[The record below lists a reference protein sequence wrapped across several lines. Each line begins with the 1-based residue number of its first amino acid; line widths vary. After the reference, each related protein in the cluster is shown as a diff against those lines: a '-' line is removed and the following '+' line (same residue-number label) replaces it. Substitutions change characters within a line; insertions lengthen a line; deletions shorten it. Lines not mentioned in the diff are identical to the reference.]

1 MPREVY
7 DPKRPELEFYNKDK
21 REHRVYKPIPKV
33 KVSPFARRKFMFLY
47 GAFLTFFV
55 IIFFMMKWGLLDNIP
70 FFASLRRGNN
80 PIEIKI
86 NNLDFYGDAVVPT
99 IELKNINYT
108 NDNKIYNLK
117 VLFSLYKNKKL
128 VFNGNNNFY
137 NISFP
142 NEQRIGF
149 KIQFDKNHWNN
160 ANKLEIILNLD
171 DNLIFTNNIN
181 ISKLKK

>member
-1 MPREVY
+1 M
-7 DPKRPELEFYNKDK
+7 
-21 REHRVYKPIPKV
+21 
-33 KVSPFARRKFMFLY
+33 KVSPFAKRRFMFLY
-47 GAFLTFFV
+47 GTFLTFFV

>member
-1 MPREVY
+1 M
-7 DPKRPELEFYNKDK
+7 
-21 REHRVYKPIPKV
+21 
-33 KVSPFARRKFMFLY
+33 
-47 GAFLTFFV
+47 
-55 IIFFMMKWGLLDNIP
+55 
-70 FFASLRRGNN
+70 
-80 PIEIKI
+80 
-86 NNLDFYGDAVVPT
+86 
-99 IELKNINYT
+99 
-108 NDNKIYNLK
+108 
-117 VLFSLYKNKKL
+117 FSLYKNKKL
-128 VFNGNNNFY
+128 VFKGNNNFY